1 MIRTNVHKCNE
12 RGNSE
17 AVTEGAVHAEAAA
30 TNRMFVRE
38 CVKERGRFSRVFE
51 TKGGEKAAVIYPKA
65 VHFQKNGVWKSIDNT
80 LALSKDQ
87 LSYENTQGRMK
98 VRIARN
104 PKFAKALKGTVSV
117 ASVHDQAEVSAVSK
131 LNQSKRSIVGIPTS
145 NSRS

>member
-1 MIRTNVHKCNE
+1 MNGLNE
-12 RGNSE
+12 TIKTKKMPENDE
-17 AVTEGAVHAEAAA
+17 TEVVINTEGAVNAEAAA

-87 LSYENTQGRMK
+87 LFYENTQGRMK
-98 VRIARN
+98 VRID
-104 PKFAKALKGTVSV
+104 PAKGLQRQRRSV
-117 ASVHDQAEVSAVSK
+117 CRAEYEGAFHSG
-131 LNQSKRSIVGIPTS
+131 KR
-145 NSRS
+145 RLRE

>member
-1 MIRTNVHKCNE
+1 MNGLKETIKTQKMPENGE
-12 RGNSE
+12 TE
-17 AVTEGAVHAEAAA
+17 AVINTEGAVNAEAAA

-104 PKFAKALKGTVSV
+104 QRL
-117 ASVHDQAEVSAVSK
+117 
-131 LNQSKRSIVGIPTS
+131 
-145 NSRS
+145 